1 MFKKFALILATS
13 AIPMAM
19 MADESATNGV
29 VYKDKHVR
37 FTVVADGLVRMEYQ
51 PNGKFVDDN
60 SFIAVNRTD
69 NEGSA
74 KVTDDGKNV
83 TITTPKMT
91 LNYVKSKGPFTPENL
106 TITSGEGMKAF
117 TWHPGMEQKENL
129 MGTTET
135 LDRWDGSDY
144 FNKDDD
150 GNWTREPQT
159 LEKGLL
165 ARDGWTLIDDS
176 EGFLFD
182 NNPELPWVK
191 VRKSKKDAQDWYFLA
206 YGDDYKLDLIHI

>member
-1 MFKKFALILATS
+1 MFKKIALTLAT
-13 AIPMAM
+13 
-19 MADESATNGV
+19 ATLPLTMLAANGQENGV

-60 SFIAVNRTD
+60 SFIAVNRND
-69 NEGSA
+69 YEGSA

-83 TITTPKMT
+83 TISTPKLT
-91 LNYVKSKGPFTPENL
+91 LNYVKSKGPFTAENL
-106 TITSGEGMKAF
+106 TITSGPGMKAF
-117 TWHPGMEQKENL
+117 SWHPGMEQKENL

-135 LDRWDGSDY
+135 LDRWDGDDY
-144 FNKDDD
+144 FIKNDD
-150 GNWTREPQT
+150 GEWERTQQT

-176 EGFLFD
+176 EGFL
-182 NNPELPWVK
+182 
-191 VRKSKKDAQDWYFLA
+191 
-206 YGDDYKLDLIHI
+206 